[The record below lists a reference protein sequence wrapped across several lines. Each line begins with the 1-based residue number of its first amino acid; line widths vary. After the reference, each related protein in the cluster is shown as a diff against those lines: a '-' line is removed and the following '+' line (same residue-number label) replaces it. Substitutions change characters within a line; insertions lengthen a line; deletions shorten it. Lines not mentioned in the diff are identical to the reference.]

1 LSGAPEMD
9 KHSSLFD
16 TFISYTEKKFYNI
29 GPNLTKEEEFSGQ
42 SYKYFFTRNFQLDS
56 WLSKLVSFKHQ

>member
-1 LSGAPEMD
+1 MLKSKPFQPILLFAGGRSTPLSGAPEMD

-42 SYKYFFTRNFQLDS
+42 S
-56 WLSKLVSFKHQ
+56 